1 MHLPQSRPAV
11 WKEGR
16 DGGDRHGVTG
26 TRKFGTRWEE
36 TQTFGLGVGNG
47 SVREGAGE

>member
-1 MHLPQSRPAV
+1 MHLPQRRPSV

-36 TQTFGLGVGNG
+36 TLRQACVAPW
-47 SVREGAGE
+47 AGDGQWEC